1 MNKTSM
7 VRRTDDARQAR
18 VPLTQSGQAAASNIK
33 HAPLLLPVDSQRAPL
48 GRGACGPGLARSGP
62 SGAPCPSTRCR
73 TRTRG
78 RLGPPQAGPAFAPR
92 PPGWRQSSA
101 LAGLA
106 GRSPT
111 PRPRPMALPGAG
123 GPTRRAPGGGDSLL
137 CHGPPDT
144 PNNSRTPHCHMWWGI
159 SPAHHAD
166 LVAPMEEGVALSQ
179 RPEDPRHPLVHRDA
193 KPVPLLKE
201 TRAPWPAKPG
211 TPPRDEDADE
221 RGGTATVLVL
231 TEPRTGWRTIDI
243 SGQRPAVDGAPQST
257 QRLDDGS
264 PEPPW

>member
-1 MNKTSM
+1 
-7 VRRTDDARQAR
+7 
-18 VPLTQSGQAAASNIK
+18 
-33 HAPLLLPVDSQRAPL
+33 
-48 GRGACGPGLARSGP
+48 
-62 SGAPCPSTRCR
+62 
-73 TRTRG
+73 
-78 RLGPPQAGPAFAPR
+78 
-92 PPGWRQSSA
+92 
-101 LAGLA
+101 
-106 GRSPT
+106 
-111 PRPRPMALPGAG
+111 
-123 GPTRRAPGGGDSLL
+123 
-137 CHGPPDT
+137 
-144 PNNSRTPHCHMWWGI
+144 MWWGI